1 MENKP
6 KRKLKNISFEQDGA
20 HIALCSKEQ
29 GVANKADYALVLR
42 SKMFSEEFVQKLQ
55 QVKVTLELPEF
66 LRRFFDIYYEDAEVL
81 ARLMGYVEPKEE
93 TEETDED
100 YWENYIQTKLQA
112 FEIIKSAHEGDYTQV
127 LANLEEE
134 QYLSI
139 LQDQE
144 KLEKA
149 IAKYDLKKQEEL
161 AKAEAERKKPRI
173 KKSTASK
180 SAEVKPQIVDEVNKG
195 GVITPVVK
203 QNKEQSMTQS
213 TTVEQTVEVEMVAKA
228 ELDVIQKAFKEQQE
242 QLEKAL
248 ASVAKFEQER
258 KEQIAKSRKDQL
270 QAACG
275 EHAEVLFKAVGEV
288 EEGVFADV
296 VKALSAMKE
305 QVEKSKLFEEVGAN
319 VEPEEPADNA
329 TAAVKKALL
338 AKLNQQ
344 TK

>member
-66 LRRFFDIYYEDAEVL
+66 LRRFFDVYYEDAEVL
-81 ARLMGYVEPKEE
+81 ARLMGYVEPEEDTEE
-93 TEETDED
+93 TEED

-161 AKAEAERKKPRI
+161 AKAEAERKKPRV

-180 SAEVKPQIVDEVNKG
+180 TAEVKPQIVDEVNKG

-275 EHAEVLFKAVGEV
+275 EHAEVLFKAVGEA

>member
-55 QVKVTLELPEF
+55 QVKVTLELPDF
-66 LRRFFDIYYEDAEVL
+66 LERFFCLWEEDAKAL
-81 ARLMGYVEPKEE
+81 ATMMGYVEPADTQAMEAEEANKE
-93 TEETDED
+93 
-100 YWENYIQTKLQA
+100 LQDWIESRMTSL
-112 FEIIKSAHEGDYTQV
+112 EILKAAHEGDYTQV
-127 LANLEEE
+127 LANLDEE

-180 SAEVKPQIVDEVNKG
+180 TAEVKPQIVDEVNKG

-203 QNKEQSMTQS
+203 LNKEQSMTQS

-275 EHAEVLFKAVGEV
+275 EHAEAIFKAVGEV
-288 EEGVFADV
+288 EDAVFADV

-305 QVEKSKLFEEVGAN
+305 QVEKSNLFKEVGAN
-319 VEPEEPADNA
+319 VEPEEPSRKDSPV
-329 TAAVKKALL
+329 AALIKSKYN
-338 AKLNQQ
+338 K
-344 TK
+344 